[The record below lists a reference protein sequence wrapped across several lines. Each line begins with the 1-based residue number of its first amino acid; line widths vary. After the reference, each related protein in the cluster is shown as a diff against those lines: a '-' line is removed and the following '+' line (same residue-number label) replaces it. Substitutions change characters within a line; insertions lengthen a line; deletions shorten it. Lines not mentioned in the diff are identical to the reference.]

1 MFEERHYWKYCRE
14 IKLFVKDQENI
25 LLLVMFKNETCDIL
39 LNIMNLLKSRV
50 EIKSYLSFLK
60 KILLKHMFRLR

>member
-1 MFEERHYWKYCRE
+1 MFEERYYWKYCRE

-25 LLLVMFKNETCDIL
+25 LLLVMFKNEMCDIL
-39 LNIMNLLKSRV
+39 LNIMNLLKSRI

-60 KILLKHMFRLR
+60 KILLKLICFV